1 MNGMHA
7 HLARVEHA
15 SSRKIVL
22 ISAMAIIAVI
32 IVDILATRQMVPYDA
47 SSGAAIFA
55 LNIIVAYGI
64 GSYIIMRYV
73 GRVSRDVRKGS
84 AFLDAIFKIV
94 VIVQIVLLAIL
105 TVMFVEFYYYNI
117 SVRYLTYSV
126 FAISTIAA
134 TVIMGM
140 ASFKFFS
147 WYRLSRDSRN
157 HRRNRLILVCG
168 LAAMSIA
175 TAMIFDATAKLGL
188 VRAVEEESP
197 PGTVLQESFIYR
209 TDERYQGE
217 VQYKVATPDTT
228 TLYIV
233 PSSIRMLY
241 HFVNGWIPIT
251 VSFGFTWAI
260 TGILLHQY
268 HQKKGGLP
276 ILSIALILLPLVLY
290 MVGRTVDLYTALT
303 GRIWHWEDFANPF
316 LLKGIFRAGAI
327 GGSIMFGVAFFVI
340 ARAVASD
347 NMIKDFLIIAAI
359 GAAMIGLTLS
369 PSAQQQ
375 TFGVAG
381 RSLMMFAS
389 FMMVFGFYL
398 AAVTVAQ
405 DRSLRRSIKAVTGS
419 QVISSI
425 AAAQLEY
432 EVEKNVLNVIKKER
446 SLIEKQ
452 TGVQPPLE
460 EDIKLYMNKVIQ
472 ELKQR
477 EERRTSDGAVA

>member
-1 MNGMHA
+1 MREM
-7 HLARVEHA
+7 LARLARTEHA
-15 SSRKIVL
+15 SRRIVI
-22 ISAMAIIAVI
+22 ISAMAIMTVV
-32 IVDILATRQMVPYDA
+32 IVDILATRQMFSYDTT
-47 SSGAAIFA
+47 SGAAIFA
-55 LNIIVAYGI
+55 LNIIVAYGF
-64 GSYIIMRYV
+64 GSYVVMRYV
-73 GRVSRDVRKGS
+73 GRVSSDVRKGS

-94 VIVQIVLLAIL
+94 IIVQIVLLIILAI
-105 TVMFVEFYYYNI
+105 MFVEFYYYNI
-117 SVRYLTYSV
+117 SVRYLTYAV

-134 TVIMGM
+134 TAIMGM
-140 ASFKFFS
+140 TSFKFLS
-147 WYRLSRDSRN
+147 WYRLSGDSKSRK
-157 HRRNRLILVCG
+157 NRLILVCG

-197 PGTVLQESFIYR
+197 PGTVLHESFIYR
-209 TDERYQGE
+209 NDERYQGE
-217 VQYKVATPDTT
+217 VQYKVTTPDTT

-241 HFVNGWIPIT
+241 HYVNGWIPIT

-268 HQKKGGLP
+268 HQKKGGLS
-276 ILSIALILLPLVLY
+276 ILYIALIALPLILY
-290 MVGRTVDLYTALT
+290 MIGRTVDLYTVIT

-316 LLKGIFRAGAI
+316 LLKSIFRAGAI

-347 NMIKDFLIIAAI
+347 NRIKDFLIIAAI

-381 RSLMMFAS
+381 RSLMMLAS
-389 FMMVFGFYL
+389 FMLAFGFYL
-398 AAVTVAQ
+398 AAVSVAQ

-425 AAAQLEY
+425 ATAQLEY
-432 EVEKNVLNVIKKER
+432 KVEKNVLNVIKKER
-446 SLIEKQ
+446 GLIEKQ

-460 EDIKLYMNKVIQ
+460 EDIKEYMNTVMQ
-472 ELKQR
+472 ELKQH
-477 EERRTSDGAVA
+477 EGRTNTAA

>member
-1 MNGMHA
+1 
-7 HLARVEHA
+7 
-15 SSRKIVL
+15 
-22 ISAMAIIAVI
+22 
-32 IVDILATRQMVPYDA
+32 
-47 SSGAAIFA
+47 
-55 LNIIVAYGI
+55 
-64 GSYIIMRYV
+64 
-73 GRVSRDVRKGS
+73 
-84 AFLDAIFKIV
+84 
-94 VIVQIVLLAIL
+94 
-105 TVMFVEFYYYNI
+105 
-117 SVRYLTYSV
+117 
-126 FAISTIAA
+126 
-134 TVIMGM
+134 
-140 ASFKFFS
+140 
-147 WYRLSRDSRN
+147 
-157 HRRNRLILVCG
+157 
-168 LAAMSIA
+168 
-175 TAMIFDATAKLGL
+175 
-188 VRAVEEESP
+188 
-197 PGTVLQESFIYR
+197 
-209 TDERYQGE
+209 
-217 VQYKVATPDTT
+217 
-228 TLYIV
+228 
-233 PSSIRMLY
+233 
-241 HFVNGWIPIT
+241 
-251 VSFGFTWAI
+251 
-260 TGILLHQY
+260 
-268 HQKKGGLP
+268 
-276 ILSIALILLPLVLY
+276 LSIALILPPLVLY

-389 FMMVFGFYL
+389 FMLVFGFYL